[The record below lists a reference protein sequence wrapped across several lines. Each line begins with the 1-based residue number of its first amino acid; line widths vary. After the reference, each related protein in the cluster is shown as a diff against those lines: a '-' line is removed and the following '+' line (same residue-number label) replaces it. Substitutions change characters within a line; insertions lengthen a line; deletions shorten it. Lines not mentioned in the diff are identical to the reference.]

1 MVEKEEEEEERADL
15 TLSLSLPLGRFRVLS
30 AAVVVSPLAGHP
42 ERRS

>member
-1 MVEKEEEEEERADL
+1 VVEKEEEEEERADL

-30 AAVVVSPLAGHP
+30 AAAVVSPLAGHP